1 MEVRARYLLIGLFTI
16 AVIGLGFG
24 FVYWLHSGGGL
35 GQRTVYRIR
44 YDGTVSGL
52 IKGSAVLFNG
62 IRVGEVTAMSLDPKN
77 PSQVMVDVA
86 IEAKAP
92 VRADTLAGIDFQ
104 GLTGAPIVTLAGGSA
119 QLPLLTP
126 TGGSIPVLQAE
137 KNAGQGMTQAAR
149 DLMRNIDRVVNE
161 NATPLRNLIANADQ
175 FAAALARNSDRVD
188 GLMSGL
194 ERLTG
199 GGTKPVSK
207 VYDLSPAR
215 QFPAIDKLP
224 TAQLLVAE
232 ATTLSV
238 FDTDKIVING
248 GGSAAKPVADQAQ
261 WPDLLPKVVQARLIQ
276 SFENATYAGA
286 IGRAPDGFKT
296 EFQLSIDIR
305 KFYVSAETGADV
317 ELAAKLFSSDQR
329 MVGARVFR
337 SSTPIASLEGA
348 AAAAGL
354 SKAFEQVSAEVVTW
368 TLRAME

>member
-1 MEVRARYLLIGLFTI
+1 MEVKARYLLIGLFTI

-35 GQRTVYRIR
+35 GQRAVYRIR

-62 IRVGEVTAMSLDPKN
+62 IRVGEVSALSLDPKN
-77 PSQVMVDVA
+77 PTQVMVDIA
-86 IEAKAP
+86 IQTEAP
-92 VRADTLAGIDFQ
+92 VRADTHVGIDFQ

-119 QLPLLTP
+119 HLPLLSRTSG
-126 TGGSIPVLQAE
+126 TIPVLHAE

-149 DLMRNIDRVVNE
+149 DLLRNIDRVVNE

-188 GLMSGL
+188 SLMSGL

-199 GGTKPVSK
+199 GGTKPLAK

-215 QFPAIDKLP
+215 QFPAINRLP

-232 ATTLSV
+232 ATTLSL

-248 GGSAAKPVADQAQ
+248 SGAEIKPVIDQAQ
-261 WPDLLPKVVQARLIQ
+261 WPDLLPKVIQARLIQ

-286 IGRAPDGFKT
+286 IGRAPDGAKT

-305 KFYVSAETGADV
+305 KFGVSAEAGADV
-317 ELAAKLFSSDQR
+317 ELAAKLFNSDGR
-329 MVGARVFR
+329 MVGTRVFR
-337 SSTPIASLEGA
+337 SSSPITSLEA
-348 AAAAGL
+348 AAATAGL
-354 SKAFEQVSAEVVTW
+354 SKSFEHVAAEIVAW
-368 TLRAME
+368 TLLAMP